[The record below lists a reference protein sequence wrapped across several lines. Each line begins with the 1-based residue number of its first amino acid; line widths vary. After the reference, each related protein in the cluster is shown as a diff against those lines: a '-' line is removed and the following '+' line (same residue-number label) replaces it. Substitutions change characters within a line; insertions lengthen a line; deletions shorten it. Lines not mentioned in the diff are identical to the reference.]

1 MAVRFARVALAAGR
15 RCATRHCL
23 QSREST
29 TSSRPIIHLGRLDDG
44 RRLVAPPQPQ
54 LVDRVPRDDRRELLV
69 ADLEPDLCE
78 QPFTPHFLDDAAQP
92 VPAAE

>member
-23 QSREST
+23 QSRESVA
-29 TSSRPIIHLGRLDDG
+29 SSRPIITS
-44 RRLVAPPQPQ
+44 VALTMAVASSQPQ

-69 ADLEPDLCE
+69 ADPEPDLRE
-78 QPFTPHFLDDAAQP
+78 QPFAPHFLDDAAQP